1 MTTPIPPPG
10 RSPEKPRIQSRWVI
24 ITVFMTGLLSAT
36 AIRAI
41 IVLMHTSPALVRPVW
56 YFAIIG
62 NLLFFYYRYMI
73 TRRRKR
79 AITEFDLIRKI
90 KDGTGLDDDSREV
103 AVYLLRSVMKS
114 PENYNYL
121 IIFIFSFIAI
131 ALDIIMSTYGS

>member
-1 MTTPIPPPG
+1 MTTPEKP
-10 RSPEKPRIQSRWVI
+10 PEKPRIQNRAVI
-24 ITVFMTGLLSAT
+24 FAVFITGLLSAT
-36 AIRAI
+36 AIRAL
-41 IVLMHTSPALVRPVW
+41 IVLVHVNPGWVRPVW

-62 NLLFFYYRYMI
+62 NLLFFYYRYRI

-90 KDGTGLDDDSREV
+90 KEDSGLDEDSRDV
-103 AVYLLRSVMKS
+103 AVYLLRSVIRS

-131 ALDIIMSTYGS
+131 ALDLIMSAYGS